1 MKIYGKEIPYDG
13 FPHYGDYLRNM
24 VRTEKI
30 RFMGEYHFKEI
41 VRILPEIDV
50 MVVPSLWNENSP
62 LVIHEAFLA
71 RVPVIASRC
80 GGVTELIQ
88 HEMNGLLFERGNA
101 DDLRRAIENVI
112 QSPQL
117 LEKFRQN
124 IPRVKTIQENTEEII
139 NIYNNLAN

>member
-1 MKIYGKEIPYDG
+1 M
-13 FPHYGDYLRNM
+13 
-24 VRTEKI
+24 
-30 RFMGEYHFKEI
+30 
-41 VRILPEIDV
+41 PEIDV

-88 HEMNGLLFERGNA
+88 HELNGLLFERGNA

-117 LEKFRQN
+117 LENSGRIFHESKQYKKILKRLSIF
-124 IPRVKTIQENTEEII
+124 IM
-139 NIYNNLAN
+139 Y